1 MCGRLYGSYVLFCI
15 HIVWRWRMVR
25 RVWRVPRRRR
35 PGHPRWSAVRISARA
50 AAPARLG
57 SGCPRHSP
65 RSRAE
70 SRHSHRRRGRARG
83 RYRYRHRGGG
93 AGIDFKLLL
102 TIYIYLHL
110 HRTAQ
115 PLYCTAYGTLHGR
128 TSARRAGVHTSD
140 RAWRIGP
147 AYGTGATDC
156 KQLTSPLAFD

>member
-1 MCGRLYGSYVLFCI
+1 MGGTGTGTGVAVLVSI
-15 HIVWRWRMVR
+15 
-25 RVWRVPRRRR
+25 
-35 PGHPRWSAVRISARA
+35 
-50 AAPARLG
+50 
-57 SGCPRHSP
+57 
-65 RSRAE
+65 
-70 SRHSHRRRGRARG
+70 
-83 RYRYRHRGGG
+83 
-93 AGIDFKLLL
+93 KLLL

>member
-1 MCGRLYGSYVLFCI
+1 MCGRLYGSYFFAYISYGVGVWYVACGVCQGADVRVI
-15 HIVWRWRMVR
+15 HGGPRSASPRAR
-25 RVWRVPRRRR
+25 RPRR
-35 PGHPRWSAVRISARA
+35 GWARA
-50 AAPARLG
+50 APGTALAAAP
-57 SGCPRHSP
+57 
-65 RSRAE
+65 RA
-70 SRHSHRRRGRARG
+70 GTAT
-83 RYRYRHRGGG
+83 GGG
-93 AGIDFKLLL
+93 AGLVGGTGTGTGVAVLVSIKLLL